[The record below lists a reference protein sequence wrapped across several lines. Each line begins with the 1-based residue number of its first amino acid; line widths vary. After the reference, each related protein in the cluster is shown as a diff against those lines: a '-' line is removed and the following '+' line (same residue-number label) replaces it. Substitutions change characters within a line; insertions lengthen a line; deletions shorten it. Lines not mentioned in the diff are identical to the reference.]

1 MVYVSPHEQLLLELN
16 KIEKNIK
23 DVDKKVDKCIESVTK
38 LTTLLNE
45 LQDICLTI
53 MSTSK

>member
-38 LTTLLNE
+38 LTTVLNE
-45 LQDICLTI
+45 LQGICWT
-53 MSTSK
+53 

>member
-38 LTTLLNE
+38 LTTVLNE
-45 LQDICLTI
+45 LQGICWTI

>member
-1 MVYVSPHEQLLLELN
+1 MVYVSPHEQLVLELN
-16 KIEKNIK
+16 KIEKNIEN
-23 DVDKKVDKCIESVTK
+23 VEKKVDKCIESVTK